1 MNDEEIRSEAKKI
14 MDNFMNSLRNINI
27 DDEFTLE
34 RDLSYRK
41 EKDVEMNEDNEFKN
55 DFLANAHRT
64 SGDAILAN
72 KGEWVSK
79 K

>member
-34 RDLSYRK
+34 RDFSYRK
-41 EKDVEMNEDNEFKN
+41 EKDVEMNEDDKFKN
-55 DFLANAHRT
+55 DFLANAHRI
-64 SGDAILAN
+64 SGNAILAN

>member
-1 MNDEEIRSEAKKI
+1 MNEEDIRSEAKKI
-14 MDNFMNSLRNINI
+14 MDNFMNSLKEINI

-34 RDLSYRK
+34 REVSYRNEK
-41 EKDVEMNEDNEFKN
+41 EVAMKNNDDFKN

-64 SGDAILAN
+64 SGNAILAN